1 MTQEDFMT
9 KALVLID
16 YENLVGG
23 ARDLGLEL
31 TKAGFQHFVNY
42 LSDSYEIE
50 DGMLNVVC
58 RFNDFSPGLQ
68 LYFESLSCETIDAID
83 LGKDVADGYVIIEAV
98 TQLIGNKDSI
108 DEVVLVGGDN
118 VYAGLVRI
126 SVKKYRKSVKVIS
139 WEQALAKALTTVN
152 TTKVHIEYPEDIFK
166 IRTNEH
172 LGNGW
177 FNNDDCT
184 ELEFAVISFILNS
197 RFNENFQVVKLANK
211 LVDSP
216 DNRVASLSDFNAT
229 KEWIMMQTGV
239 SDLFVKERK
248 DDGKWYVKPNPLST
262 KVHYVLSRRTVPIRP

>member
-31 TKAGFQHFVNY
+31 TKDGFQHFVNY

-50 DGMLNVVC
+50 DGRLNVVC
-58 RFNDFSPGLQ
+58 RFNDFSPDLQ
-68 LYFESLSCETIDAID
+68 HYLESLSCETIDAID
-83 LGKDVADGYVIIEAV
+83 LGKDVADGYVIIEAI
-98 TQLIGNKDSI
+98 TQLIENKDSI

-118 VYAGLVRI
+118 VYAGLVRT

-139 WEQALAKALTTVN
+139 WGPALAKALTTVN

-184 ELEFAVISFILNS
+184 DLEFAVISFILKS
-197 RFNENFQVVKLANK
+197 QFKDNFQIVRLANK
-211 LVDSP
+211 LVDST
-216 DNRVASLSDFNAT
+216 DTRVASLNDFEET
-229 KEWIMMQTGV
+229 KEWIMTQTGI
-239 SDLFVKERK
+239 SDLFVKERL
-248 DDGKWYVKPNPLST
+248 DDGRWYVKPNPLST
-262 KVHYVLSRRTVPIRP
+262 KVQYVLSRLTVPARP